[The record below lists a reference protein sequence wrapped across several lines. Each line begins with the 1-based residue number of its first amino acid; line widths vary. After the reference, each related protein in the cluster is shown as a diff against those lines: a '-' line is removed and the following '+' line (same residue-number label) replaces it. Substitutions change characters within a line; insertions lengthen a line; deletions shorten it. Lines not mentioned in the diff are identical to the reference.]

1 MDYKKL
7 TKEIKTEIKKTL
19 KKSRYEHS
27 IRVAKMCKKIC
38 KRFNLDE
45 EIGYFLGVAH
55 DMCKYYSKE
64 ELTSIVQNHGIEII
78 QIEKERP
85 ALLHGPVAAIL
96 LKEKYGVE
104 DDFVLEAIY
113 NHTSGKVGMCDY
125 SKALFIADKIEVGRP
140 QSTKR
145 YRKSLFKL
153 SLDKM
158 TYAVVKENYD
168 FLTNKGWEI
177 YPQTLAILQ
186 DLEKRVG
193 EK

>member
-64 ELTSIVQNHGIEII
+64 DLTNIVQSHGIEII
-78 QIEKERP
+78 QIEKESKFKKLSPDNRDEL
-85 ALLHGPVAAIL
+85 AKKISDWWGEFHKKREAIL
-96 LKEKYGVE
+96 G
-104 DDFVLEAIY
+104 
-113 NHTSGKVGMCDY
+113 NR
-125 SKALFIADKIEVGRP
+125 KA
-140 QSTKR
+140 S
-145 YRKSLFKL
+145 
-153 SLDKM
+153 
-158 TYAVVKENYD
+158 
-168 FLTNKGWEI
+168 
-177 YPQTLAILQ
+177 
-186 DLEKRVG
+186 
-193 EK
+193 